1 MIKKM
6 SAKSIV
12 RLVILLVISI
22 FAGGS
27 IYAWNAET
35 LVGNAMP
42 MPFGVGLSVV
52 MSGSMEPELKVN
64 DLVFVHSGDSYE
76 KGDIVVYQD
85 GSSLVIHRI
94 IEKTGDKVITKG
106 DANDVPDRPVQVRD
120 IKGRYTGRIPF
131 VGVILL
137 FLKSPAGFLI
147 MIIAAAALFEYP
159 YLRERKKSAKRQEEI
174 KEQIRQLRSESEEK
188 HPSESD
194 AEN

>member
-6 SAKSIV
+6 TAKSIIRMV
-12 RLVILLVISI
+12 MLLAISI

>member
-6 SAKSIV
+6 TAKSIIRMV
-12 RLVILLVISI
+12 MLLAISI

-52 MSGSMEPELKVN
+52 MSGSMEPELRVN
-64 DLVFVHSGDSYE
+64 DLVVVRSQDSYE

-85 GSSLVIHRI
+85 GGSLVIHRI
-94 IEKTGDKVITKG
+94 IEIRDDKVITKG
-106 DANDVPDRPVQVRD
+106 DANDVPDRPVPVRD

-137 FLKSPAGFLI
+137 FFKSPAGFVL
-147 MIIAAAALFEYP
+147 MLLAAVVLFEYP
-159 YLRERKKSAKRQEEI
+159 YIKERKNAAKRQEEI
-174 KEQIRQLRSESEEK
+174 KEQIRQLRNEAEEK